1 MGTIEKLN
9 RLIDTLFTME
19 RERKENLKRVREL
32 YNILEIGKKVECFE
46 ELFTFNAINIT
57 GLSLQHENLLEIQPG
72 RYLQIIGIKRS
83 ENRSK
88 NINLRYFGKVENIE
102 PRIKEQVAEFVLR
115 WRLEKGYLGVENY
128 RDLIDELQRKMEP

>member
-1 MGTIEKLN
+1 MQSID
-9 RLIDTLFTME
+9 RLKQLVDTLFWLEKE
-19 RERKENLKRVREL
+19 RTNNLKRLQEL
-32 YNILEIGKKVECFE
+32 YNVLEIGKKVGHFD

-57 GLSLQHENLLEIQPG
+57 GLSLQHENLLEIQPK

-83 ENRSK
+83 QNRSK

-102 PRIKEQVAEFVLR
+102 PHILKQAAEFVLR

-128 RDLIDELQRKMEP
+128 RELLNELQRKVE